1 MNILFKT
8 ILISLIVLIYPALS
22 EELSGRVVG
31 IADGDT
37 ITIFS
42 GKAQHKI
49 RLYTALIH
57 QKKDKRLVMQRRSF
71 DALDRMA
78 LLWKGLFFECPKKA
92 ITYHFLPRRL

>member
-8 ILISLIVLIYPALS
+8 ILISLIVLIFHPALS

-37 ITIFS
+37 ITILS

-49 RLYTALIH
+49 RLYGIDTPEKGQAFGNAA
-57 QKKDKRLVMQRRSF
+57 KKF
-71 DALDRMA
+71 
-78 LLWKGLFFECPKKA
+78 
-92 ITYHFLPRRL
+92 